1 MRAFAHAPT
10 ASAAAPAAPLTG
22 TRRSGWRR
30 AGRALAGMDL
40 VLGLGAAALL
50 AVLWL
55 SLRPQA
61 GEWAETVHVR
71 VPGLAQPVQ
80 LSVGVP
86 SLIRLATQPAVA
98 QALASRTW
106 QWGRNTVVLRW
117 SPNDKRLQASCT
129 PCWVQHPALASQAV
143 QLTGLLIS
151 VQRHG
156 EALHGD
162 WRLGQA
168 PQALAGSW
176 QGNLSQQHL
185 ALKLSLPA
193 SPIAHAYR
201 ALAPALPEVARARI
215 AGHFSLQ
222 ASVRLPDGRW
232 HLQPELHAMRV
243 SGLGTEALQQLPRSG
258 LPPQHA
264 LARAVLAAEDQRFA
278 EHQGFD
284 PNQWQQVLAQAHLG
298 SAQLRGASTLTQQLA
313 KLMFTDGERSALRK
327 LRELLYAVEMEETL
341 GKARI
346 LQLYL
351 AHAPWGE
358 GVVGAEAAAQHY
370 FARPAARLTVAQ
382 AVWLAAMLNAPDRH
396 ASRWQAMG
404 HVDLPRAHWV
414 AQQLRTVNGVGLR
427 PAALARVQH
436 ELAALS
442 PHAAQ
447 LQGSTQARPPSDAL
461 SLARAGQL
469 ADAFGPQYLALPAY
483 FQAVGH
489 RYITGSM
496 RR

>member
-1 MRAFAHAPT
+1 MRAFAYSPT
-10 ASAAAPAAPLTG
+10 AKAVAPPPV
-22 TRRSGWRR
+22 TRRSVWRR
-30 AGRALAGMDL
+30 AAHALAGMAL
-40 VLGLGAAALL
+40 VLCMGAAGLL

-61 GEWAETVHVR
+61 GEWAETLELR

-80 LSVGVP
+80 LTVGVP

-98 QALASRTW
+98 QALASRRW
-106 QWGRNTVVLRW
+106 QWGRNSIQVSW
-117 SPNDKRLQASCT
+117 SPSDKRLQLSCA
-129 PCWVQHPALASQAV
+129 PCWVQHPALAKQPV
-143 QLTGLLIS
+143 QLTGLSIG
-151 VQRHG
+151 VQRYG
-156 EALHGD
+156 EALQGD
-162 WRLGQA
+162 WRLGLA
-168 PQALAGSW
+168 PQALTGSW
-176 QGNLSQQHL
+176 QGSLSQQHL
-185 ALKLSLPA
+185 ALKLTLPA
-193 SPIAHAYR
+193 SPIAHAYG
-201 ALAPALPEVARARI
+201 ALAPTLPEVARAHI
-215 AGHFSLQ
+215 AGHISLQ

-232 HLQPELHAMRV
+232 QLQPELSAMRV
-243 SGLGTEALQQLPRSG
+243 SGLGTEALRQLPRSG

-284 PNQWQQVLAQAHLG
+284 PNQWQQVLAQAQLG
-298 SAQLRGASTLTQQLA
+298 NAQLRGASTLTQQLA
-313 KLMFTDGERSALRK
+313 KLMFTDGDRHALRK

-382 AVWLAAMLNAPDRH
+382 SVWLAAMLNAPDRH
-396 ASRWQAMG
+396 ASRWQASG
-404 HVDLPRAHWV
+404 HIDLPRAHWV
-414 AQQLRTVNGVGLR
+414 AQQLRSVNGVGLR
-427 PAALARVQH
+427 PAALARVNE

-442 PHAAQ
+442 PHTTPAPAASQ
-447 LQGSTQARPPSDAL
+447 THPLAEAL
-461 SLARAGQL
+461 TLARADHAPGFIQ
-469 ADAFGPQYLALPAY
+469 AQYLSPAAQ
-483 FQAVGH
+483 FQAAGH

>member
-1 MRAFAHAPT
+1 MA
-10 ASAAAPAAPLTG
+10 
-22 TRRSGWRR
+22 
-30 AGRALAGMDL
+30 L
-40 VLGLGAAALL
+40 VLCLGAVALL
-50 AVLWL
+50 AVLWI

-71 VPGLAQPVQ
+71 VPGLTQPVQ
-80 LSVGVP
+80 LTVGVP

-98 QALASRTW
+98 QALASRHW
-106 QWGRNTVVLRW
+106 QWGRNTIVLSW
-117 SPNDKRLQASCT
+117 SPSDKRLQASCT

-143 QLTGLLIS
+143 QFTGLLVS

-156 EALHGD
+156 EALRGD
-162 WRLGQA
+162 WRLGLA
-168 PQALAGSW
+168 PQALTGSW
-176 QGNLSQQHL
+176 QGSLSQQHL
-185 ALKLSLPA
+185 ALKLTLPA
-193 SPIAHAYR
+193 SPIAHAYG

-232 HLQPELHAMRV
+232 QLQPELSAMHV
-243 SGLGTEALQQLPRSG
+243 SGLGTEALRQLPRSE
-258 LPPQHA
+258 LPPKHP

-284 PNQWQQVLAQAHLG
+284 HNQWQQVLAQAQLG
-298 SAQLRGASTLTQQLA
+298 NAQLRGASTLTQQLA

-370 FARPAARLTVAQ
+370 FARPAMRLTVAQ
-382 AVWLAAMLNAPDRH
+382 SVWLAAMLNAPDRH
-396 ASRWQAMG
+396 ASRWQASG
-404 HVDLPRAHWV
+404 HIDLPRAHWV

-427 PAALARVQH
+427 PAALARVHQ
-436 ELAALS
+436 ELVALS

-447 LQGSTQARPPSDAL
+447 VQRTKPTHPLSDAL
-461 SLARAGQL
+461 TLARVGQL
-469 ADAFGPQYLALPAY
+469 TGAIDQQYLASAAY
-483 FQAVGH
+483 FQAAGH
-489 RYITGSM
+489 RYITGMM